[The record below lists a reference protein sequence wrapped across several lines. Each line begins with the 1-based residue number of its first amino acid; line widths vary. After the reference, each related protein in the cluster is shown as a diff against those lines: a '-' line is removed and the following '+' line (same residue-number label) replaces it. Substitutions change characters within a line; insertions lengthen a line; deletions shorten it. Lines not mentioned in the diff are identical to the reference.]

1 MKKLIIYG
9 TGLIAEL
16 ADYYFET
23 DSEYEVVAF
32 CNAREFI
39 EVDEFLGKP
48 IVAFEEVEKL
58 YPPEQY
64 SMFIALG
71 YLKTNKIREQRFKD
85 AKQKGYQL
93 ASYISSKATHF
104 NTSFGDNCFILE
116 HNVIQPFV
124 KIMDNVT
131 LWSGNHIGHHSTI
144 GNNVFVASHAV
155 VSGCCKI
162 LDNCFLGVNVTLRD
176 NIVIGR
182 SSVIGAGATVM
193 KSIDSNTLVT
203 PMKSKSSALTKDI
216 I

>member
-32 CNAREFI
+32 CNTRKFI

-193 KSIDSNTLVT
+193 KSTDSYTLVT